1 MRRELRRRAGAAS
14 SVASAGTPP
23 RRTQALPARAAA
35 TLWRRHSDQG
45 VIAKAQQSRVALDA
59 VLSGLGVEM
68 RALQQSRQ
76 LCACRAVSAEL
87 GGPGGQ
93 LLAGQIDGPSG
104 PANPQRAEQRKL
116 KYRRRHGALSRLGV
130 AHHCHRSVA
139 QLFSARQARF
149 HASVTANRRS
159 GSRQS
164 GELRSP
170 QQQLRRHLP

>member
-1 MRRELRRRAGAAS
+1 MRRELRRRGGAAS
-14 SVASAGTPP
+14 GVASAGTPP
-23 RRTQALPARAAA
+23 CRTQALPARAAA
-35 TLWRRHSDQG
+35 TLWRRHSGRLCQG
-45 VIAKAQQSRVALDA
+45 PNKVGWALDA

-130 AHHCHRSVA
+130 AHPCHRSVA
-139 QLFSARQARF
+139 QFFSARRARF

-164 GELRSP
+164 GEVGSPQHELRS
-170 QQQLRRHLP
+170 HLS